1 MALEKEGT
9 VITEPYGGAVVK
21 PLSAEEV
28 SDIAELKLALITLA
42 AKPAHRH
49 LSPAD
54 FDLACGLAK
63 QMTRTNSAAAFGIL
77 YSKKPNGLFFGR
89 CSGN

>member
-42 AKPAHRH
+42 AKPAYRH
-49 LSPAD
+49 LSPTD
-54 FDLACGLAK
+54 FDLA
-63 QMTRTNSAAAFGIL
+63 
-77 YSKKPNGLFFGR
+77 
-89 CSGN
+89 